1 MSVRNLT
8 CNFSQKSNTR
18 NYHYM
23 IRMFLMF
30 LVSCYL
36 RERDLP
42 PWSGGDLSS
51 SLGFWWPWI
60 DLGLVPLRQLT
71 NKNSEQRVKNIEP
84 LRIKIQIP
92 STEIDKTEK
101 KVNILGS
108 SYVKKLVAAI
118 QMKAFWT
125 LLFMWY
131 CLEVL
136 KPLDDTLASDYSTE
150 WMKTIEQWL

>member
-1 MSVRNLT
+1 M
-8 CNFSQKSNTR
+8 
-18 NYHYM
+18 
-23 IRMFLMF
+23 
-30 LVSCYL
+30 
-36 RERDLP
+36 
-42 PWSGGDLSS
+42 
-51 SLGFWWPWI
+51 
-60 DLGLVPLRQLT
+60 PLRQLT

-150 WMKTIEQWL
+150 